1 MTMTVE
7 RVCQYGSNMKGERNM
22 ERNTVKEYTIRIAT
36 EEESN
41 SIITLLK
48 EVAQWLQHKEV
59 NQWQYLLG
67 GEATAEILE
76 GISEKY
82 TYVVTKEDEIVGTVT
97 VSPKQNE
104 WDERIFG
111 KEEVSDSLY
120 IHRFAVKRKYKG
132 NGIGEWILKWV
143 EENVQHDKEFLK
155 LDCVGHNRTLNDFY
169 KKNGFEYVGSTDGL
183 SKFQKK
189 RGK

>member
-1 MTMTVE
+1 
-7 RVCQYGSNMKGERNM
+7 M
-22 ERNTVKEYTIRIAT
+22 ERNTVKEYTIRTAT
-36 EEESN
+36 EEESD

-48 EVAQWLQHKEV
+48 EVAEWLQHKEV
-59 NQWQYLLG
+59 DQWQYLLC

-76 GISEKY
+76 GIKEKY
-82 TYVVTKEDEIVGTVT
+82 TYVVVKENEIVGTVT

-132 NGIGEWILKWV
+132 NGIGEWILQWV
-143 EENVQHDKEFLK
+143 EENVQNDKEFLK
-155 LDCVGHNRTLNDFY
+155 LDCVGHNRTLNDFIR
-169 KKNGFEYVGSTDGL
+169 KMVLNMLGVQMDLVSF
-183 SKFQKK
+183 K
-189 RGK
+189 REGVSE

>member
-1 MTMTVE
+1 
-7 RVCQYGSNMKGERNM
+7 MKRNIS
-22 ERNTVKEYTIRIAT
+22 KEYTIRIAT
-36 EEESN
+36 ENESD

-48 EVAQWLQHKEV
+48 EVAEWLQHKEV
-59 NQWQYLLG
+59 DQWQYLLG

-76 GISEKY
+76 GIREKY
-82 TYVVTKEDEIVGTVT
+82 TYVVMKEDAIVGTVT

-132 NGIGEWILKWV
+132 SGIGEWILRWV
-143 EENVQHDKEFLK
+143 EENVQYEKEFLK

-169 KKNGFEYVGSTDGL
+169 KRNGFEYVGSTEGI

-189 RGK
+189 RRK

>member
-1 MTMTVE
+1 
-7 RVCQYGSNMKGERNM
+7 M
-22 ERNTVKEYTIRIAT
+22 ERSTVKEYIIRIAT
-36 EEESN
+36 EEESD

-48 EVAQWLQHKEV
+48 EVAEWLQYKEV
-59 NQWQYLLG
+59 DQWQYLLG

-76 GISEKY
+76 CIREKY
-82 TYVVTKEDEIVGTVT
+82 TYVVMKENEIVGTVA

-111 KEEVSDSLY
+111 KAEVSDSLY
-120 IHRFAVKRKYKG
+120 IHRFAVKREYKG

-143 EENVQHDKEFLK
+143 EENVQYDKEYLK

-169 KKNGFEYVGSTDGL
+169 KSSGFDYIGSTDGL

-189 RGK
+189 RRK

>member
-1 MTMTVE
+1 
-7 RVCQYGSNMKGERNM
+7 M
-22 ERNTVKEYTIRIAT
+22 ERNTVKEYTIRTAI
-36 EEESN
+36 EGESD
-41 SIITLLK
+41 SVITLLK
-48 EVAQWLQHKEV
+48 EVAEWLQHKEV
-59 NQWQYLLG
+59 DQWQYLLG

-76 GISEKY
+76 CIREKY
-82 TYVVTKEDEIVGTVT
+82 TYVVMKENEIVGTVT

-111 KEEVSDSLY
+111 KAEVADSLY
-120 IHRFAVKRKYKG
+120 IHRFAVKRKYMG
-132 NGIGEWILKWV
+132 NGIGEWMLRWI

-155 LDCVGHNRTLNDFY
+155 LDCVGHNRILNDFY

-189 RGK
+189 RG

>member
-1 MTMTVE
+1 
-7 RVCQYGSNMKGERNM
+7 M
-22 ERNTVKEYTIRIAT
+22 ERNTVIEYTIRTAT
-36 EEESN
+36 EEESD

-59 NQWQYLLG
+59 DQWQYLLG
-67 GEATAEILE
+67 EEATAEILE
-76 GISEKY
+76 SIKEKY
-82 TYVVTKEDEIVGTVT
+82 TYVVTKEDEIIGTVT

-104 WDERIFG
+104 WDEHILG
-111 KEEVSDSLY
+111 KEEVSNSLY

-132 NGIGEWILKWV
+132 NGIGEWMLQWI

-155 LDCVGHNRTLNDFY
+155 LDCVGHNRILNDFY
-169 KKNGFEYVGSTDGL
+169 KRNGFEYVGSTDGL

-189 RGK
+189 RG

>member
-1 MTMTVE
+1 
-7 RVCQYGSNMKGERNM
+7 M
-22 ERNTVKEYTIRIAT
+22 ERTTVKEYTIRIAT
-36 EEESN
+36 EAESD

-48 EVAQWLQHKEV
+48 EVAKWLQHKEV

-67 GEATAEILE
+67 EEATAEILE
-76 GISEKY
+76 CIREKY
-82 TYVVTKEDEIVGTVT
+82 TYVVTEEDEIVGTVT

-111 KEEVSDSLY
+111 KEEVFNSLY

-132 NGIGEWILKWV
+132 NGIGEWILQWID
-143 EENVQHDKEFLK
+143 ENVQCDKEFLK

-169 KKNGFEYVGSTDGL
+169 KRNGFEYVGSTEGL
-183 SKFQKK
+183 SKFQKR
-189 RGK
+189 RG

>member
-1 MTMTVE
+1 
-7 RVCQYGSNMKGERNM
+7 M
-22 ERNTVKEYTIRIAT
+22 ERNTVKEYTIRTAT
-36 EEESN
+36 EEESD

-59 NQWQYLLG
+59 DQWKYLLG

-76 GISEKY
+76 GIREKY
-82 TYVVTKEDEIVGTVT
+82 TYVVMKKYEIIGTVT

-111 KEEVSDSLY
+111 KEEVSNSLY

-132 NGIGEWILKWV
+132 NGIGEWILQWI
-143 EENVQHDKEFLK
+143 EENVQHDKGFLK
-155 LDCVGHNRTLNDFY
+155 LDCVGHNLKLNDFY

-189 RGK
+189 RG

>member
-1 MTMTVE
+1 
-7 RVCQYGSNMKGERNM
+7 M

-36 EEESN
+36 ENESD
-41 SIITLLK
+41 SIIILLK

-59 NQWQYLLG
+59 DQWQYLLG
-67 GEATAEILE
+67 GEARAEILE
-76 GISEKY
+76 GIREQY
-82 TYVVTKEDEIVGTVT
+82 TYVVMKEDEIIGTVT
-97 VSPKQNE
+97 VSPKQSE

-111 KEEVSDSLY
+111 KEKVFDSLY

-132 NGIGEWILKWV
+132 NGIGEGILQWV
-143 EENVQHDKEFLK
+143 YENVQHDKEYLK

-183 SKFQKK
+183 SKFQKR
-189 RGK
+189 RGQVNESNSY